1 MRIIEATLIV
11 PLTILITAALIG
23 LMMSFFAELT
33 EQTEE
38 HGTQLASMYET
49 SETVYIRAYD
59 RLSYVAESEQGGLRE

>member
-1 MRIIEATLIV
+1 MRIIEATLTV

-33 EQTEE
+33 EQTKE
-38 HGTQLASMYET
+38 HGKQLASMYET

-59 RLSYVAESEQGGLRE
+59 RLSYAAESEQSGLRE